1 MRLFVA
7 LDIPHDVR
15 ARISGFADRVRPVCP
30 DARWARVEGLHITL
44 KFIGEFPDARVPELT
59 KTLANVKASPFDVR
73 FENTGFFP
81 SPKSPRV
88 FWIGVH
94 AGEQLPQLAEAV
106 SEALAGIGIPRE
118 DKAYSPHLTLARAGS
133 RREPGQDL
141 KALAGILTK
150 EMETFGTM
158 TAHEFFLYRS
168 QLGRGGSTYTKLERF
183 ELGGSG

>member
-7 LDIPHDVR
+7 LDIPQEVR
-15 ARISGFADRVRPVCP
+15 ARISAFAERIRPLCP
-30 DARWARVEGLHITL
+30 GARWARVEGLHVTL
-44 KFIGEFPDARVPELT
+44 KFIGEIPDAKLPEIT
-59 KTLANVKASPFDVR
+59 QALAGIKSSPFDVA

-94 AGEQLPQLAEAV
+94 GGDGLPQLAESV
-106 SEALAGIGIPRE
+106 SAAMENIGVARE
-118 DKAYSPHLTLARAGS
+118 DKAYSPHLTLARAGFK
-133 RREPGQDL
+133 RGVDQNL
-141 KALAGILTK
+141 KALTSLLPG
-150 EMETFGTM
+150 EPESFGTM

-183 ELGGSG
+183 GLSQ